1 MQVKTEQMFAF
12 FGNLVYSFPMTK
24 KKPSPNKI
32 TELPDGPANEHGLT
46 PRQAKI
52 LDVIRT
58 AIETNGYPPSM
69 REIGQAAGLAS
80 PASVSYQLETLVEK
94 GFIRRD
100 ATKGRALEIT
110 YPSEGEAI
118 TPEKT
123 RNVPLLGSIA
133 AGSPILAEQSFDEV
147 FPLPESFVGKGD
159 VYMLKVKG
167 DSMVDAAICD
177 GDYVVI
183 RAQKDANKGEIVA
196 AMIDGEATVKTWS
209 KKDGHYWLLPAN
221 ENYAPIPGDNAEIL
235 GIVTAVLRSI
245 R

>member
-1 MQVKTEQMFAF
+1 MFAF
-12 FGNLVYSFPMTK
+12 FQNLVYAFPMTNPKSK
-24 KKPSPNKI
+24 KKSSPSEKVS
-32 TELPDGPANEHGLT
+32 ELPDGPANEHGLT

-147 FPLPESFVGKGD
+147 FPLPESLVGKGD
-159 VYMLKVKG
+159 IYMLKVKG
-167 DSMVDAAICD
+167 DYEHFPPFSPS
-177 GDYVVI
+177 
-183 RAQKDANKGEIVA
+183 QVA
-196 AMIDGEATVKTWS
+196 GY
-209 KKDGHYWLLPAN
+209 KKK
-221 ENYAPIPGDNAEIL
+221 
-235 GIVTAVLRSI
+235 
-245 R
+245 

>member
-1 MQVKTEQMFAF
+1 MQAKIEQMFAF
-12 FGNLVYSFPMTK
+12 FGNLVYAFPMSNPKSK
-24 KKPSPNKI
+24 KKSSPSEKVS
-32 TELPDGPANEHGLT
+32 ELPDGPANEQGLT

-147 FPLPESFVGKGD
+147 FPLPESLVGKGD
-159 VYMLKVKG
+159 IYMLKVKG
-167 DSMVDAAICD
+167 DSMIDVAICD
-177 GDYVVI
+177 GDRKSVV
-183 RAQKDANKGEIVA
+183 
-196 AMIDGEATVKTWS
+196 
-209 KKDGHYWLLPAN
+209 
-221 ENYAPIPGDNAEIL
+221 
-235 GIVTAVLRSI
+235 
-245 R
+245 